1 MQVGRLFDDDFRRFH
16 DSRAVIAPVA
26 SYQILTKAKT
36 RMAPVE
42 EIRLDVLQ
50 CCSLCGFPVR
60 QNMAKTG
67 KLLCQD
73 CRCSDLRRQSSL
85 EDIRPVS
92 PMTGIMTGTSN
103 ALTPIKTDGRMLPPW
118 TVQSDSKAADRFQT
132 CSTFRAKEDVDS
144 FRSMEVLTC
153 FRSEVR
159 RGLRLLSKAATAEKW
174 HMCWAILLS
183 MCLVPLIL
191 TLMVV
196 AGMGLVVLS
205 TWVTIAAAI
214 LYPLAYINPRLYNYA
229 MNS

>member
-92 PMTGIMTGTSN
+92 PMT
-103 ALTPIKTDGRMLPPW
+103 
-118 TVQSDSKAADRFQT
+118 VQSDSKAADCFQT

>member
-92 PMTGIMTGTSN
+92 PM
-103 ALTPIKTDGRMLPPW
+103 